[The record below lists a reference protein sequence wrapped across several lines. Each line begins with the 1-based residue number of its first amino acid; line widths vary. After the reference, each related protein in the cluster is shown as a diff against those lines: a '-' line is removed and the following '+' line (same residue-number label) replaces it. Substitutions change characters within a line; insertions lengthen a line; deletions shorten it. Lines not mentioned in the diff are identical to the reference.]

1 MKRRDFST
9 LAIALLGVVVGVLLA
24 VTVGKIRSAR
34 TIRVSDAGWQKLNLV
49 LRTVSEEYVDSVD
62 YKKLTEAILPE
73 ALANLDPHSVYLPPV
88 ELKESETE
96 LSGNFEGIGIQFNV
110 PNDTAIVLEVI
121 PGGPA
126 E

>member
-24 VTVGKIRSAR
+24 VTVGKIRSTR
-34 TIRVSDAGWQKLNLV
+34 SLRVSDAEWQKLNLV
-49 LRTVSEEYVDSVD
+49 LRTVSNEYVDTVD
-62 YKKLTEAILPE
+62 YKKVTEALLSE
-73 ALANLDPHSVYLPPV
+73 ALSNLDPHSIYLPPV

-96 LSGNFEGIGIQFNV
+96 LAGNFEGIGIQFNV
-110 PNDTAIVLEVI
+110 PNDTAIVLEVS

-126 E
+126 